1 MEHAAIDLGRPYS
14 VVCYLEGDRK
24 VIRRFRLD
32 RAGLDRLFKDR
43 GRCRVLVEAC
53 TESEWVA
60 RHLEDLNHEVIVGDP
75 NFEPMYIERNRRVK
89 TDTRDADALFEANR
103 LGIYRPAHRRSDARQ
118 DVIEL
123 LATRDSLVRTRARW
137 TNHMRAML
145 RRRGWRVP
153 SGTPEKFFDRVGAL
167 GLAKELV
174 SPLEPYRAL
183 WLKLNEQI
191 EELEGKLEQIAGDDA
206 EMELVQTAP
215 AFGVVTSA
223 AAVAVIDDARRFRKA
238 HQVESYLGLVP
249 AEWSSSEQRRR
260 GSITKRGDTRIRW
273 LFVEAA
279 QRVLRSGR
287 PECRELRRWAET
299 IAARRGKKVATVALA
314 RRLAGIVWAMLR
326 TGKPFDPTKLNR
338 GLKAAA

>member
-1 MEHAAIDLGRPYS
+1 MEYAGIDLGRPYS
-14 VVCYLEGDRK
+14 VVCCLEGNHKMSRK
-24 VIRRFRLD
+24 FRLD
-32 RAGLDRLFKDR
+32 RAGLDRIFEGR
-43 GRCRVLVEAC
+43 GRYRVLVEAS

-60 RHLEDLNHEVIVGDP
+60 RHLESLGHEVIVGDP

-89 TDTRDADALFEANR
+89 TDARDADALFEANR

-123 LATRDSLVRTRARW
+123 VATRESLVRTRARW

-145 RRRGWRVP
+145 RRKGWRVP
-153 SGTPEKFFDRVGAL
+153 NGSTEKFFDRVGAM
-167 GLAKELV
+167 GLAKDLI

-183 WLKLNEQI
+183 WAQLNEQI
-191 EELEGKLEQIAGDDA
+191 GALDRKLEQIARSDA
-206 EMELVQTAP
+206 AMRLVQTAP

-223 AAVAVIDDARRFRKA
+223 AVVAVIDDARRFRKA

-249 AEWSSSEQRRR
+249 SEWSSSEQKSR
-260 GSITKRGDTRIRW
+260 GRITKRGDTRTRW

-279 QRVLRSGR
+279 QRVLRSDR

-299 IAARRGKKVATVALA
+299 IAGRRGKKVATVALA

-326 TGKPFDPTKLNR
+326 DHRAFDATKLTRNLR
-338 GLKAAA
+338 IAA